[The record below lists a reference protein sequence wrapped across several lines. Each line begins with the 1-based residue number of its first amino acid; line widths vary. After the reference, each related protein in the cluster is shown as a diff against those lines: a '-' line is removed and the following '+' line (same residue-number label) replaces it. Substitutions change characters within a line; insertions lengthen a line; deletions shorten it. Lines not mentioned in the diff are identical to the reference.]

1 MYFIS
6 CIIIQLTFQPYI
18 IIVSIRNNILFAF
31 FLTEPTDVFKCEF
44 SSEIIPRKSLS
55 DFHTSFLLAFHF
67 PFSVDIM
74 PNDNLTLWLGYELAI
89 TREARTLLYFCTR
102 HSDNCDLHPHDV
114 GVKTNKNL

>member
-44 SSEIIPRKSLS
+44 SISSEIIPRKSLS

-67 PFSVDIM
+67 LFLS
-74 PNDNLTLWLGYELAI
+74 T
-89 TREARTLLYFCTR
+89 
-102 HSDNCDLHPHDV
+102 
-114 GVKTNKNL
+114 